1 MKQGMQNKKLKKT
14 EGISNEEYIKN
25 LDWLF

>member
-1 MKQGMQNKKLKKT
+1 MKQGIQNKKLKKT
-14 EGISNEEYIKN
+14 EGMSYQECIKI